1 MIEITPSEIKR
12 MANPISYSRGQSYH
26 RSGRVLTLEIKGR
39 SAEAAVDGSR
49 STPYTV
55 TVMQNGSKIKTSCTC
70 PYNWGGMCKHEVA
83 VLLELANGQKT
94 PMLSKD
100 RILQM
105 SPEESAH
112 LLESIC
118 NPIPK
123 SGMKELLKLW
133 EIKDKDIP
141 EQKKEMVNSIIKA
154 SHDTAKVEWVLTGLP
169 QDEYDFL
176 ELLSSMNFVIPH
188 FEAELAVGYWEIEAV
203 YRSLRSKCLLT
214 MIRAP
219 GTHYVVPP
227 HMHDAMRFAI
237 EKKEYEPLDV
247 TNIKEVRVNGGI
259 LNDLM
264 IFLFYAE
271 KNRVQLTRQN
281 SIYKRTIEKMASL
294 LSIKEEGYLGFVCT
308 ILVKLGLIRI
318 SNFHL
323 VVNRK
328 KTQTLFKK
336 DRAEITKAVIT
347 AAFDMSTNYYGWNA
361 FKSVFTD
368 IVTSMEKTQWSQVN
382 GVHTKLKKSILENP
396 KSSLK
401 YWSLDERRRRLGK
414 VLMSLN
420 LAGAVELGLLDDD
433 NIYALR
439 LTEAGTAFFTGRKN
453 GRHLKEKESG
463 GKKRGNGRGMKK
475 GKGKG
480 KGKAGSAKPVP
491 CIYVQPNFE
500 VTVLL
505 DGAPMSVLFTLNG
518 FGELKSINEHTATFM
533 ISKDSVVNALEDGI
547 KAADVIKSLKRNSKT
562 GVPQNVLYDIKEWAS
577 GFDRVF
583 IQDMTVLKADKK
595 ALLDDIIKIFD
606 SGVIERIGPTS
617 VAVEPSAVKE
627 ITGKLK
633 KMNIH
638 PRIKN
643 TEKRRL

>member
-1 MIEITPSEIKR
+1 
-12 MANPISYSRGQSYH
+12 
-26 RSGRVLTLEIKGR
+26 
-39 SAEAAVDGSR
+39 
-49 STPYTV
+49 
-55 TVMQNGSKIKTSCTC
+55 
-70 PYNWGGMCKHEVA
+70 
-83 VLLELANGQKT
+83 
-94 PMLSKD
+94 
-100 RILQM
+100 
-105 SPEESAH
+105 
-112 LLESIC
+112 
-118 NPIPK
+118 
-123 SGMKELLKLW
+123 
-133 EIKDKDIP
+133 
-141 EQKKEMVNSIIKA
+141 
-154 SHDTAKVEWVLTGLP
+154 
-169 QDEYDFL
+169 
-176 ELLSSMNFVIPH
+176 
-188 FEAELAVGYWEIEAV
+188 
-203 YRSLRSKCLLT
+203 
-214 MIRAP
+214 
-219 GTHYVVPP
+219 
-227 HMHDAMRFAI
+227 MHDAMRFAI

-247 TNIKEVRVNGGI
+247 TKIKEVKVNGGI

-264 IFLFYAE
+264 IFLFYTE

-281 SIYKRTIEKMASL
+281 SIYKRTVEKMASL

-336 DRAEITKAVIT
+336 DRAEITKAVIA
-347 AAFDMSTNYYGWNA
+347 AAFDMSTDYYGWNA

-368 IVTSMEKTQWSQVN
+368 IVTSMDKTQWNQVN
-382 GVHTKLKKSILENP
+382 GIHTELKKSILETP

-401 YWSLDERRRRLGK
+401 YWSLDERRRRLGE
-414 VLMSLN
+414 VLISLN
-420 LAGAVELGLLDDD
+420 LAGAIELGLLEDDEV
-433 NIYALR
+433 YALR
-439 LTEAGTAFFTGRKN
+439 LTDVGTAFFTDRKD
-453 GRHLKEKESG
+453 GRHLKGSG
-463 GKKRGNGRGMKK
+463 GKKRGKEKEN
-475 GKGKG
+475 G
-480 KGKAGSAKPVP
+480 KGKARAARTVP

-533 ISKDSVVNALEDGI
+533 ISKDSVIAALEEGI
-547 KAADVIKSLKRNSKT
+547 KAADIIKSLKRNSKT

-595 ALLDDIIKIFD
+595 ALLDDIIRLFD
-606 SGVIERIGPTS
+606 SRVIERISPTA

-643 TEKRRL
+643 TETRRL